1 MKKLS
6 IFAMTL
12 VLGFGTACFG
22 QAQMEGLTKDKVP
35 PPANKLYEDN
45 LRLPDDA
52 GKLFLPDDVYLRWP
66 LPAGEEAYASVDGMA
81 MKKKIPEITAISRK
95 SRDDGNQFWGRI
107 AGTVYDRM
115 IQDWVEQQFKAIGL
129 EQVRRQELDMSPLWY
144 PNSWEASFFVG
155 DAATSLKTTFPITD
169 TVGTGGKTIEAP
181 AIWLGLGTPADFKD
195 RDVRGK
201 AVLLYS
207 FPTPGGRDHFARWSG
222 SMLRANKAGSAMV
235 LILMDIPGNVT
246 TEPEA
251 GMGTTVP
258 TLTISMKE
266 GIAIREAIEV
276 GNDVTLRLRADIER
290 KPD

>member
-22 QAQMEGLTKDKVP
+22 QAQLEGLTKDKVP

-52 GKLFLPDDVYLRWP
+52 GKLFLPDDAYLRWP

-81 MKKKIPEITAISRK
+81 MKKRIPEITAISRK

-115 IQDWVEQQFKAIGL
+115 IQDWMEQQFKAIGL

-144 PNSWEASFFVG
+144 PNSWEASSCRRRCSNTAQDDFSDHRYRGHRRQDDRGAG
-155 DAATSLKTTFPITD
+155 DMAGSGHAGRFQRPRRARQGGTSL
-169 TVGTGGKTIEAP
+169 
-181 AIWLGLGTPADFKD
+181 
-195 RDVRGK
+195 
-201 AVLLYS
+201 
-207 FPTPGGRDHFARWSG
+207 
-222 SMLRANKAGSAMV
+222 
-235 LILMDIPGNVT
+235 
-246 TEPEA
+246 
-251 GMGTTVP
+251 
-258 TLTISMKE
+258 
-266 GIAIREAIEV
+266 
-276 GNDVTLRLRADIER
+276 
-290 KPD
+290 